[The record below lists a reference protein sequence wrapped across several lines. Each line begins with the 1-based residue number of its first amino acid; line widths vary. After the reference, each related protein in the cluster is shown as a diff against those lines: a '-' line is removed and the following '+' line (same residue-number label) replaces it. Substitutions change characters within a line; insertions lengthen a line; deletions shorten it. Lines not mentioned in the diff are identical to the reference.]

1 MGIDYYVQFE
11 PRKAQHFQRKM
22 TKLLSDPA
30 TLTLIENRDPNIIYP
45 SNHQLTSKCK
55 IKEEVSKF
63 KNCSGEYV
71 RNFIE
76 HSDKAMQ
83 KHINLKNRDLNKQ

>member
-30 TLTLIENRDPNIIYP
+30 TLTLI
-45 SNHQLTSKCK
+45 
-55 IKEEVSKF
+55 
-63 KNCSGEYV
+63 
-71 RNFIE
+71 
-76 HSDKAMQ
+76 
-83 KHINLKNRDLNKQ
+83 